1 MFKRWTPAA
10 ESSSSKP
17 IRSFFIFK
25 GGYIAQGVAGSSQRR
40 ERNMLMI
47 SHEIQLV
54 ELWQQLCKNKCVSAP
69 FFSASSLLLISYSH
83 KTEGMRT
90 PPIKHNHLKVR

>member
-1 MFKRWTPAA
+1 MTLITLDKRSGKLT
-10 ESSSSKP
+10 
-17 IRSFFIFK
+17 
-25 GGYIAQGVAGSSQRR
+25 
-40 ERNMLMI
+40 LMI

-54 ELWQQLCKNKCVSAP
+54 ELWQQLCKNKCGSAP

-90 PPIKHNHLKVR
+90 PPIKHNHLKVC